1 MSSVNTVI
9 DFNSLTTKVLLYFS
23 LEENYYVETK
33 EERDEAI
40 KYKSHKFYK
49 ILADSYVE
57 AFREIEELKL
67 KNRPQEEEEEEEYK
81 KAFIK
86 GVKLFHFK
94 NKIINNIA
102 KRSEILW
109 VTYVGLP
116 DSLPNGFSQGYLD
129 AYFKYF
135 KEFSEQSELW
145 KVG

>member
-9 DFNSLTTKVLLYFS
+9 DFNFLTTKVVLYFCS
-23 LEENYYVETK
+23 MENYYVETK

-40 KYKSHKFYK
+40 KYKNHTFCH
-49 ILADSYVE
+49 IVADSYSE
-57 AFREIEELKL
+57 AFKQIEEL
-67 KNRPQEEEEEEEYK
+67 KNRPQEEKEEEEEYK

-86 GVKLFHFK
+86 GVKLFYFK

-109 VTYVGLP
+109 ATYESLP
-116 DSLPNGFSQGYLD
+116 ESLPNGFSQGYLD

-135 KEFSEQSELW
+135 KEFSE
-145 KVG
+145 

>member
-67 KNRPQEEEEEEEYK
+67 KNRPQEEEEEEYK

-129 AYFKYF
+129 AYFKEIAAS
-135 KEFSEQSELW
+135 KTQLVQ
-145 KVG
+145 VG